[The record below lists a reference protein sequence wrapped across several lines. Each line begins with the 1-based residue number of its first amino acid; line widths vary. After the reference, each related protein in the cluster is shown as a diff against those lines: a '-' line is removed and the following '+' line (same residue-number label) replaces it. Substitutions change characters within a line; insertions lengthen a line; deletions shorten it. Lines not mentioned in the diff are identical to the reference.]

1 MILLQEHGDN
11 LTSLLNAG
19 HSKVGGVTIGRDEL
33 ASLLRT
39 REHTRAREKESRRSK
54 KRGGGEGEGGGG
66 KEGRGG
72 GRKERDM
79 IMFVCGV
86 CEC

>member
-54 KRGGGEGEGGGG
+54 KRGGVGEGK
-66 KEGRGG
+66 KEEGG

-86 CEC
+86 CVC